1 MRFLKIL
8 MGLPLFCVC
17 YASSAGAADW
27 SGLYIGVNQ
36 ATKTVTG
43 DWTTTETRD
52 EFGFETQPSSDPEAT
67 FESEADGDALRI
79 GLIGNPGNWVF
90 GLEAIEEAMRHEDSV
105 DDRIPGLGDP
115 SSDPSSHVDFRAE
128 SEGVNLRLRA
138 GYLAMPQLLFY
149 LTAGQAELAVEVTST
164 CPNDGEVCDSG
175 ETESHSNERTL
186 SGTAL
191 GLGLEYQLYG
201 FSLRAEYVE
210 TDFGEFSFTALPDQ
224 FTASAGAD
232 ATMAVKSELMQVGL
246 SYQF

>member
-8 MGLPLFCVC
+8 IGLHFICALH
-17 YASSAGAADW
+17 AGSALAADW

-52 EFGFETQPSSDPEAT
+52 SLGFETEPSSDPEAM
-67 FESEADGDALRI
+67 FESEAPGDNSLRI

-90 GLEAIEEAMRHEDSV
+90 GLEAFEEAIRHEDSI
-105 DDRIPGLGDP
+105 DRIPGLGDP
-115 SSDPSSHVDFRAE
+115 ASDPASHVEFRAE

-138 GYLAMPQLLFY
+138 GYLALPQLLFY
-149 LTAGQAELAVEVTST
+149 LTAGRPELEVEVTST
-164 CPNDGEVCDSG
+164 CSESDNVCDEG
-175 ETESHSNERTL
+175 TPAHSNKRTL
-186 SGTAL
+186 SATAL

-201 FSLRAEYVE
+201 FSLRAEYIE
-210 TDFGEFSFTALPDQ
+210 ADYGEFSFTALPDQ
-224 FTASAGAD
+224 FTTSAGAD
-232 ATMAVKSELMQVGL
+232 ATMAVKTELMQVGV